1 MRLFLTIVSAVII
14 LASLALM
21 GYAVTDYITSTPE
34 PQFPGMPAP
43 EKSPLQLLQP
53 ALFMVLGFLLGGVGL
68 VVAQIG
74 DNVARMVKLVE
85 KNAAAPAA
93 TPAVAPATA
102 SEATQA

>member
-53 ALFMVLGFLLGGVGL
+53 ALIMLLGFLMGGIGL

-74 DNVARMVKLVE
+74 DNVARVVKLVDGT
-85 KNAAAPAA
+85 AAAPAA
-93 TPAVAPATA
+93 AAAPAVTETP
-102 SEATQA
+102 QA